1 MSQLKSILK
10 SAYKTS
16 LRPYYWFRISWPV
29 WFYVLN
35 REGRKLHQADDTEL
49 NEVQAKVSKNLK
61 ENGYAL
67 THIDDLFPDHNLLPF
82 LQAEGQKFLD
92 KAQVT
97 QKRKEY
103 FKQLFDLNPV
113 VDLDNPFVKLALDN
127 KILQIINS
135 YFGVYSKFTY
145 FGLDLVEP
153 VGDAKPVSSQTW
165 HRDPE
170 DKRMCTMFLYLCD
183 VDEQT
188 GPLHYVAGSNY
199 GNKYGRIFPQ
209 RPPRG
214 YYPPEGAVE
223 KAVNPENIKVLT
235 CKAGSIVFC
244 DTAGL
249 HKGGYAKSKQRLA
262 FSSRYISKA
271 GFMDDRLRYPENFN
285 EKLKSLA
292 PVVQYSLRA

>member
-1 MSQLKSILK
+1 MPQLKSILK
-10 SAYKTS
+10 NAYKTS
-16 LRPYYWFRISWPV
+16 LRPYYWVRTSWPF
-29 WFYVLN
+29 WFYILN
-35 REGRKLHQADDTEL
+35 SEGRRLHQADAVSLDD
-49 NEVQAKVSKNLK
+49 VQLKVSKSLK

-67 THIDDLFPDHNLLPF
+67 THIDELFPGQNLLPL
-82 LQAEGQKFLD
+82 LQAEAEKYKD
-92 KAQVT
+92 RAEAT

-103 FKQLFDLNPV
+103 FKQLFDLNPA
-113 VDLDNPFVKLALDN
+113 VDLENPFVKLALED
-127 KILQIINS
+127 KILRIVNS

-209 RPPRG
+209 KPPRG

-223 KAVNPENIKVLT
+223 DAVKPEDIKVLT
-235 CKAGSIVFC
+235 CKVGSIVFC

-271 GFMDDRLRYPENFN
+271 GFMHDRLVYPPDFK
-285 EKLKSLA
+285 EKNRTLN
-292 PVVQYSLRA
+292 PVAKYALNR